1 MRNTGGRK
9 RVGWVGVATGC
20 TFLAA
25 FAANAGRWLVVD
37 DPRPADVILVLAGE
51 TEVRPARALELLQQG
66 YGRRVVMDVPAGAKI
81 YEFTQLQL
89 AEKYVHDLPQK
100 NEVALCPTQ
109 GLSTRDELREAGL
122 CLDRERA
129 SSVVVVTSD
138 FHTRR
143 ALSTFRH
150 ELRGRSVSVAA
161 AHDDVQF
168 GIRWW
173 SHRQWAKTAL
183 DEWLR
188 LLWWEAVERWQ

>member
-1 MRNTGGRK
+1 MA
-9 RVGWVGVATGC
+9 VGCSLLV
-20 TFLAA
+20 A

-37 DPRPADVILVLAGE
+37 APQPADVILVLAGE

-66 YGRRVVMDVPAGAKI
+66 YGRRVVMDVPAGVKV

-89 AEKYVHDLPQK
+89 ADKYIQDLPQK
-100 NEVALCPTQ
+100 NAVDICPTQ
-109 GLSTRDELREAGL
+109 GLSTRDELREAGV
-122 CLDRERA
+122 CLERENA
-129 SSVVVVTSD
+129 KSVLIVTSD

-143 ALSTFRH
+143 ALSVFRH
-150 ELRGRSVSVAA
+150 ELRGRPVSVAA
-161 AHDDVQF
+161 ARADVQF

-173 SHRQWAKTAL
+173 THRQWAKTAL